1 MQEWGMTPESM
12 KFKEGQDEQNLTSL
26 RTYMK
31 KWFEEMKKHP
41 LYVDKL
47 EKCTH
52 STFLV
57 KYSNVCPLVHDNH
70 VSYCDNVQ
78 VYVHVPEVLT
88 KSPDKRAA
96 IVYAHGGGCVAGRAE
111 EYQPF
116 TAALAVE
123 SECVVFSVE
132 YRLAPE
138 TKCPD
143 NVMDFYE
150 ALKVTQ
156 QPKM

>member
-1 MQEWGMTPESM
+1 MQEWGMTPESL
-12 KFKEGQDEQNLTSL
+12 KFKEGQDEKNTTSM
-26 RTYMK
+26 RNYMK
-31 KWFEEMKKHP
+31 KWFEEIKKHP

-57 KYSNVCPLVHDNH
+57 KYSNVRPLYLFKPLPNFE
-70 VSYCDNVQ
+70 NVQ
-78 VYVHVPEVLT
+78 VYCHVPEVLT
-88 KSPDKRAA
+88 RSPDKRAA
-96 IVYAHGGGCVAGRAE
+96 IVYAHGGGCVVGRAE

-150 ALKVTQ
+150 ALKVI
-156 QPKM
+156 

>member
-1 MQEWGMTPESM
+1 MKEFQQMQEWGMTPESL
-12 KFKEGQDEQNLTSL
+12 KFKEGQDEQNTTSM
-26 RTYMK
+26 RNYMT
-31 KWFEEMKKHP
+31 KWFEEMKSHP

-57 KYSNVCPLVHDNH
+57 KYSNVSPVDISPDNNASFLLLSVH
-70 VSYCDNVQ
+70 VQ
-78 VYVHVPEVLT
+78 VYTHIPEVLT
-88 KSPDKRAA
+88 RSPEKRAA

-123 SECVVFSVE
+123 SG
-132 YRLAPE
+132 
-138 TKCPD
+138 
-143 NVMDFYE
+143 
-150 ALKVTQ
+150 LKL
-156 QPKM
+156 

>member
-1 MQEWGMTPESM
+1 MKEFQQMQEWGMTPDSM

-57 KYSNVCPLVHDNH
+57 KYSNVCPLIIITLTPIVAMFRCMSTSGGAD
-70 VSYCDNVQ
+70 Q
-78 VYVHVPEVLT
+78 VP
-88 KSPDKRAA
+88 
-96 IVYAHGGGCVAGRAE
+96 G
-111 EYQPF
+111 
-116 TAALAVE
+116 
-123 SECVVFSVE
+123 
-132 YRLAPE
+132 
-138 TKCPD
+138 
-143 NVMDFYE
+143 
-150 ALKVTQ
+150 
-156 QPKM
+156 

>member
-1 MQEWGMTPESM
+1 MS
-12 KFKEGQDEQNLTSL
+12 
-26 RTYMK
+26 TY
-31 KWFEEMKKHP
+31 HYNP
-41 LYVDKL
+41 D
-47 EKCTH
+47 
-52 STFLV
+52 
-57 KYSNVCPLVHDNH
+57 
-70 VSYCDNVQ
+70 SYCGNVQ

-88 KSPDKRAA
+88 RSPDKRAA
-96 IVYAHGGGCVAGRAE
+96 IVYAHGGGCIAGQAE

-150 ALKVTQ
+150 ALKVT
-156 QPKM
+156 

>member
-1 MQEWGMTPESM
+1 MKEFQQMQEWGMTPESL
-12 KFKEGQDEQNLTSL
+12 KFKEGQDEQNTTSM
-26 RTYMK
+26 RNYMK
-31 KWFEEMKKHP
+31 KWFEEMKNHP

-57 KYSNVCPLVHDNH
+57 KYSNVSPFDIIPDASFLLLPSV
-70 VSYCDNVQ
+70 NVQ
-78 VYVHVPEVLT
+78 VYAHIPEVLT
-88 KSPDKRAA
+88 RSPEKRAA

-123 SECVVFSVE
+123 SGFKIVTIG
-132 YRLAPE
+132 PE
-138 TKCPD
+138 
-143 NVMDFYE
+143 
-150 ALKVTQ
+150 L
-156 QPKM
+156 